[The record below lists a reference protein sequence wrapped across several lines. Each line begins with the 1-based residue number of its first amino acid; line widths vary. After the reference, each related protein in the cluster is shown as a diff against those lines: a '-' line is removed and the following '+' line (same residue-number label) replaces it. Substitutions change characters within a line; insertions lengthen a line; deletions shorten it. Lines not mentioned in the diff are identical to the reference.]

1 MAKQMS
7 DLEVA
12 LATHKAKLDTIEA
25 ISKTTTEPMQQILAL
40 DLQIFDRR
48 LDSWATAAPLH
59 KIISIYDGHVKPP
72 Y

>member
-1 MAKQMS
+1 MAEQTIN
-7 DLEVA
+7 LETV
-12 LATHKAKLDTIEA
+12 LAIHRAKLDTIEA
-25 ISKTTTEPMQQILAL
+25 VSKTTTEPMQQILAV
-40 DLQIFDRR
+40 DLQAFDKR